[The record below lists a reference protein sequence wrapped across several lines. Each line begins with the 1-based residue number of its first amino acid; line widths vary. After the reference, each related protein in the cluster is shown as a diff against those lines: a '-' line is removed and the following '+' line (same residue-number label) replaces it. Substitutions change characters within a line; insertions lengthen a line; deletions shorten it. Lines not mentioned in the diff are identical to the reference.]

1 MQRFDAAPWPV
12 SLRVVSTIATLVL
25 GGVACVLYGTIP
37 RATRVPFA
45 ETFGTFMP
53 VVPAAIV
60 VGALLFIVRGYE
72 LDGTGLYVELPRQM
86 KVELDVVAAILQVPL
101 NLLVGAVLSEYVSR
115 DRIAELGQLAENYR
129 ASRGE

>member
-1 MQRFDAAPWPV
+1 MAKER
-12 SLRVVSTIATLVL
+12 RATLQP
-25 GGVACVLYGTIP
+25 VAGQPSQSTESGP
-37 RATRVPFA
+37 SAAA
-45 ETFGTFMP
+45 E
-53 VVPAAIV
+53 PAA
-60 VGALLFIVRGYE
+60 LSTKPPKRGRS
-72 LDGTGLYVELPRQM
+72 GTGLYVEVPRQM

>member
-1 MQRFDAAPWPV
+1 MAKER
-12 SLRVVSTIATLVL
+12 RATLQP
-25 GGVACVLYGTIP
+25 VAGQPSQSTESGP
-37 RATRVPFA
+37 SAAA
-45 ETFGTFMP
+45 E
-53 VVPAAIV
+53 PAA
-60 VGALLFIVRGYE
+60 LSTKPPKRGRS
-72 LDGTGLYVELPRQM
+72 GTGLYVELPRQM